1 MRAPRLFVEAA
12 LATGAA
18 IELKDEALHYARN
31 VLRLEVGAP
40 LLLFNGEG
48 SEFAATVTAAGKRS
62 LTLGVGADYR
72 CRARQPRW
80 RCISASGWRGA
91 NAWTGWCRSAPSSVS
106 ATITPLLLARCNAK
120 FDHGRGDNR
129 LRHWRQVAISACEQC
144 GRNRLPLI
152 EEPLALERWLATRTE
167 APGFVLH
174 TADSNALARGDAPAA
189 VRLLVGP
196 EGGLDSNEFAQALAA
211 GFTPWSLGP
220 RVLRTETAPVAALAI
235 LQYVWGD
242 AGACCRRSLALARR
256 R

>member
-31 VLRLEVGAP
+31 VLRLEAGAP

-48 SEFAATVTAAGKRS
+48 SEFAATVTVAGKRS
-62 LTLGVGADYR
+62 LTLGVGADTGA
-72 CRARQPRW
+72 ARDTALAVHLG
-80 RCISASGWRGA
+80 IGLARGERMD
-91 NAWTGWCRSAPSSVS
+91 WVVQKCTELGV

-152 EEPLALERWLATRTE
+152 EEPLVLERWLATRTE

-174 TADSNALARGDAPAA
+174 TADSHALARGEAPAA

-196 EGGLDSNEFAQALAA
+196 EGGLDGNEFAQALAA

-242 AGACCRRSLALARR
+242 AG
-256 R
+256 

>member
-12 LATGAA
+12 LAAGAT

-48 SEFAATVTAAGKRS
+48 SEFEAAVTLAGKRS
-62 LTLGVGADYR
+62 LTLGVGADTGA
-72 CRARQPRW
+72 ARDTALPVHLG
-80 RCISASGWRGA
+80 IGLARGERMD
-91 NAWTGWCRSAPSSVS
+91 WVVQKCTELGV

-120 FDHGRGDNR
+120 FDQGRGDSR

-152 EEPLALERWLATRTE
+152 EEPLPLQRWLATRTE
-167 APGFVLH
+167 TPGFVLH

-196 EGGLDSNEFAQALAA
+196 EGGLDSNEFAQALTA

-235 LQYVWGD
+235 LQYLWGD
-242 AGACCRRSLALARR
+242 AGL
-256 R
+256 

>member
-31 VLRLEVGAP
+31 VLRLEAGAP

-48 SEFAATVTAAGKRS
+48 SEFAATVTVAGKRS
-62 LTLGVGADYR
+62 LTLGVGVDTGA
-72 CRARQPRW
+72 ARDTALAVHLG
-80 RCISASGWRGA
+80 IGLARGERMD
-91 NAWTGWCRSAPSSVS
+91 WVVQKCTELGV

-120 FDHGRGDNR
+120 FDQGRGDNR

-174 TADSNALARGDAPAA
+174 TADSKALARIDAPAA
-189 VRLLVGP
+189 VRLLAGP
-196 EGGLDSNEFAQALAA
+196 EGGLDGNEFAQALAA

-242 AGACCRRSLALARR
+242 LP
-256 R
+256 

>member
-48 SEFAATVTAAGKRS
+48 SEFEATVTAAGKRS
-62 LTLGVGADYR
+62 LTLGVGPGSAA
-72 CRARQPRW
+72 ARDTALPVHLG
-80 RCISASGWRGA
+80 IGLARGERMD
-91 NAWTGWCRSAPSSVS
+91 WVVQKCTELGV
-106 ATITPLLLARCNAK
+106 ATITPLALARCNAK
-120 FDHGRGDNR
+120 FDQGRGDNR

-152 EEPLALERWLATRTE
+152 EEPMPLERWLAQRTG

-174 TADSNALARGDAPAA
+174 TADSKPLARADSPAQ

-196 EGGLDSNEFAQALAA
+196 EGGLDNNEFAQALAA

-242 AGACCRRSLALARR
+242 AG
-256 R
+256 

>member
-12 LATGAA
+12 LASGATL
-18 IELKDEALHYARN
+18 ELKDEALHYARN

-48 SEFAATVTAAGKRS
+48 REFEAAVTAAGKRA
-62 LTLGVGADYR
+62 LTLAVGADTAP
-72 CRARQPRW
+72 ARDTALPVHLG
-80 RCISASGWRGA
+80 IGLARGERMD
-91 NAWTGWCRSAPSSVS
+91 WVVQKCTELGV

-120 FDHGRGDNR
+120 FDAGRGDNR

-144 GRNRLPLI
+144 GRNRLPQI
-152 EEPLALERWLATRTE
+152 EEPVALGHWLATRTE

-174 TADSNALARGDAPAA
+174 TAESGALQRAAAPAA

-196 EGGLDSNEFAQALAA
+196 EGGLDAHEFAAARAA

-235 LQYVWGD
+235 LQFVWGD
-242 AGACCRRSLALARR
+242 FAPGVP
-256 R
+256 

>member
-1 MRAPRLFVEAA
+1 VRAPRLFVEAA

-31 VLRLEVGAP
+31 VLRLEAGAP

-48 SEFAATVTAAGKRS
+48 SEFAATVTVAGKRS
-62 LTLGVGADYR
+62 LTLGVGADTGA
-72 CRARQPRW
+72 ARDAALAVHLG
-80 RCISASGWRGA
+80 IGLARGERMD
-91 NAWTGWCRSAPSSVS
+91 WVVQKCTELGV

-152 EEPLALERWLATRTE
+152 EEPLSLERWLATRTE

-174 TADSNALARGDAPAA
+174 TADSHALARGDTPAA

-235 LQYVWGD
+235 LQYLWGD
-242 AGACCRRSLALARR
+242 LA
-256 R
+256 